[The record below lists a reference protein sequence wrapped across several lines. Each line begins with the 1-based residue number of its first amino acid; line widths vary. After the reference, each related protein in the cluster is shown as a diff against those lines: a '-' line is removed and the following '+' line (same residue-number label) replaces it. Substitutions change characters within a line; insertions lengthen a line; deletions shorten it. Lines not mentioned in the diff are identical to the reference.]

1 VSPVPSHLIRGIV
14 RILAPDGSTVGTG
27 FLVHRDGLIATCA
40 HVVQACGIRP
50 GDTVRVAFHA
60 TGEEREATVER
71 DWWRDPDMEDVAIL
85 RLQGLVPEGVK
96 PLPLGISLHSRGHD
110 FFSWGYRLA
119 DVFAGGLAAG
129 GKIQAR
135 ILYRDQPALQ
145 LLSNQIDRG
154 MSGAPLWD
162 VQGRRVVGMINAFW
176 KTTRHQDAWLALAIP
191 TETLRTV
198 CPLLQLSDLCPYR
211 GLEPFTED
219 DAEFFF
225 GRERVVEHLLERLR
239 QEPRFLAVLGP
250 SGSGKSSLVQ
260 AGLIPRLRRGAV
272 PRSDRWAFIVIRP
285 GKNPLAELEAAGL
298 SGASQGL
305 VEAVWNWQ
313 HLHPEAERLTL
324 VMDQFEEL
332 LVDCPEET
340 RREFVAQL
348 AALLDSSLPVTV
360 ILVIRDD
367 FYSRF
372 VREARPLVKWL
383 ERSLANIPPTLEP
396 KELRA
401 IVEEPARAVGL
412 ALEEGLAEVIVQEA
426 METTPQ
432 GAPGTILPLLEFALT
447 GLWERREEGLLT
459 HAAYRAIGGVTGG
472 LTQWADSVLARLDEA
487 QRRLARRVLTDLV
500 HLGDESR
507 NIPDSRRRRTL
518 DELCRHEEEREAVH
532 QVVRLLA
539 DARLLVT
546 GRDLTTGQETVELIH
561 EALLREWRRLLGW
574 LQEDRRFLAW
584 RQTLE
589 ERIREWEDK
598 GKDEGLLLRGAALTE
613 AQEWLALRAGD
624 LEERTQEFIRLSA
637 ARAREEQEH
646 RERMRRQVIL
656 GLAAGL
662 LAALLLAFIAWSQ
675 RDEALR
681 QREAARAAQATA
693 VHEAN
698 VRATAQAEAEAQ
710 RQLAEKQRNLA
721 QTRQMVATGQFLF
734 DRIGRGPLISTLL
747 GLEALQRGGP
757 WPEAEQ
763 LVRRGLGLLPV
774 EIARMKH
781 EKHDDHWIVDR
792 VAVAFSPD
800 GKYVISGGC
809 DKKENWGVRC
819 IGGTARV
826 WEAQTGREIAR
837 MSHEGSVTTV
847 AFSPDGKYLISGG
860 CDKKDENY
868 RCIGGTARV
877 WEAQTGREIARMSHE
892 GGVTTVAFSPDGKYV
907 ISGGGDGTA
916 RVWEAQTGREI
927 ARMSH
932 EGGVT
937 TVAFSPDGKYVISGG
952 EDGTARVWEAQTGR
966 EIARMIHED
975 NVTAVA
981 FSPDG
986 KYVISRSG
994 DGTARVWKAQT
1005 GHEVARMSHEG
1016 YVVAVAFSPDGKY
1029 VISGSGDGTARV
1041 WEAQTGHEVARIS
1054 HKDGVAAVALSPDGK
1069 YVASGSLDGTARVWE
1084 ARTGREIARVNHEVY
1099 VSAVAFSPDGKYVIS
1114 GGCDKKDE
1122 NYRCIGGTARVWEAQ
1137 TGREVA
1143 RMSHNNAVVAVAFSP
1158 DGKYVVS
1165 GSFDGTVRVWET
1177 QTGHEV
1183 ARKSYMSNKVAFSP
1197 DGKYIISGGG
1207 AAHVWEAQT
1216 GREIARMSHEGG
1228 VVAVAFS
1235 PDGRYVVSGGG
1246 DGTVRVWEAQT
1257 GREIARMSHEGNV
1270 VAAAFSPDGRYV
1282 VSGSLDG
1289 TARVWE
1295 VQTGREIARMSHNN
1309 AVVAVA
1315 FSPDGKYVVSGS
1327 WDRTARLWWW
1337 RPEDL
1342 IAEACRRL
1350 PRNLTLKEWRLYV
1363 GPEVP
1368 YHATCP
1374 NLPVPEQ

>member
-50 GDTVRVAFHA
+50 GDTVRVAFHV

-225 GRERVVEHLLERLR
+225 GREWVVEHLLERLR

-401 IVEEPARAVGL
+401 IIEEPARAVGL

-561 EALLREWRRLLGW
+561 EALLREWRRLVGW

-721 QTRQMVATGQFLF
+721 QTRQMVATGQLLF
-734 DRIGRGPLISTLL
+734 DRIARGPLISTLL

-763 LVRRGLGLLPV
+763 LVRRGLGLLPF

-781 EKHDDHWIVDR
+781 EDQV

-800 GKYVISGGC
+800 GKYVASGS
-809 DKKENWGVRC
+809 R
-819 IGGTARV
+819 
-826 WEAQTGREIAR
+826 
-837 MSHEGSVTTV
+837 
-847 AFSPDGKYLISGG
+847 
-860 CDKKDENY
+860 
-868 RCIGGTARV
+868 
-877 WEAQTGREIARMSHE
+877 
-892 GGVTTVAFSPDGKYV
+892 
-907 ISGGGDGTA
+907 DGTA

-927 ARMSH
+927 ARMTH
-932 EGGVT
+932 EADVT
-937 TVAFSPDGKYVISGG
+937 ALAFSPDGKYVASGSR
-952 EDGTARVWEAQTGR
+952 DGTARVWEAQTGR
-966 EIARMIHED
+966 EIARMTHEAD
-975 NVTAVA
+975 VTDLA

-986 KYVISRSG
+986 KYVASGSRDDTARVWEAQTGREIARMTHEADVTDLAFSPDGKYVASG
-994 DGTARVWKAQT
+994 SRDGTARVWEAQT
-1005 GHEVARMSHEG
+1005 GHEVARMSHED

-1029 VISGSGDGTARV
+1029 VISGSWDDTARV
-1041 WEAQTGHEVARIS
+1041 WEAQTGHEVARMS
-1054 HKDGVAAVALSPDGK
+1054 HEDGVAAVAFSPDGK
-1069 YVASGSLDGTARVWE
+1069 YVASGSRDGTARVWE
-1084 ARTGREIARVNHEVY
+1084 AQTGREIARVNHEVY
-1099 VSAVAFSPDGKYVIS
+1099 VIAVAFSPDGKYVIS

-1137 TGREVA
+1137 TGREIA

-1183 ARKSYMSNKVAFSP
+1183 ARKSYMSNEVAFSP

>member
-1 VSPVPSHLIRGIV
+1 MSPVPSHLIRGIV

-50 GDTVRVAFHA
+50 GDTVRVAFHV

-225 GRERVVEHLLERLR
+225 GREWVVEHLLERLR

-401 IVEEPARAVGL
+401 IIEEPARAVGL

-561 EALLREWRRLLGW
+561 EALLREWRRLVGW

-721 QTRQMVATGQFLF
+721 QTRQMVATGQLLF
-734 DRIGRGPLISTLL
+734 DRIARGPLISTLL

-763 LVRRGLGLLPV
+763 LVRRGLGLLPF

-781 EKHDDHWIVDR
+781 EDQV

-800 GKYVISGGC
+800 GKYVASGS
-809 DKKENWGVRC
+809 R
-819 IGGTARV
+819 
-826 WEAQTGREIAR
+826 
-837 MSHEGSVTTV
+837 
-847 AFSPDGKYLISGG
+847 
-860 CDKKDENY
+860 
-868 RCIGGTARV
+868 
-877 WEAQTGREIARMSHE
+877 
-892 GGVTTVAFSPDGKYV
+892 
-907 ISGGGDGTA
+907 DGTA

-927 ARMSH
+927 AR
-932 EGGVT
+932 
-937 TVAFSPDGKYVISGG
+937 
-952 EDGTARVWEAQTGR
+952 
-966 EIARMIHED
+966 
-975 NVTAVA
+975 
-981 FSPDG
+981 
-986 KYVISRSG
+986 
-994 DGTARVWKAQT
+994 
-1005 GHEVARMSHEG
+1005 
-1016 YVVAVAFSPDGKY
+1016 
-1029 VISGSGDGTARV
+1029 
-1041 WEAQTGHEVARIS
+1041 
-1054 HKDGVAAVALSPDGK
+1054 
-1069 YVASGSLDGTARVWE
+1069 
-1084 ARTGREIARVNHEVY
+1084 VNHEVY
-1099 VSAVAFSPDGKYVIS
+1099 VIAVAFSPDGKYVIS

-1137 TGREVA
+1137 TGREIA

-1183 ARKSYMSNKVAFSP
+1183 ARKSYMSNEVAFSP

>member
-50 GDTVRVAFHA
+50 GDTVRVAFHV

-401 IVEEPARAVGL
+401 IIEEPARAVGL

-561 EALLREWRRLLGW
+561 EALLREWRRLVGW

-721 QTRQMVATGQFLF
+721 QTRQMVATGQLLF
-734 DRIGRGPLISTLL
+734 DRIARGPLISTLL

-763 LVRRGLGLLPV
+763 LVRRGLGLLPF

-781 EKHDDHWIVDR
+781 EDQV

-800 GKYVISGGC
+800 GKYVVSGSG
-809 DKKENWGVRC
+809 D
-819 IGGTARV
+819 GTARV
-826 WEAQTGREIAR
+826 WEAQTGREISR
-837 MSHEGSVTTV
+837 MTHEADVT
-847 AFSPDGKYLISGG
+847 AL
-860 CDKKDENY
+860 
-868 RCIGGTARV
+868 
-877 WEAQTGREIARMSHE
+877 
-892 GGVTTVAFSPDGKYV
+892 AFSPDGKYV
-907 ISGGGDGTA
+907 ASGSRDGTA

-927 ARMSH
+927 ARM
-932 EGGVT
+932 T
-937 TVAFSPDGKYVISGG
+937 
-952 EDGTARVWEAQTGR
+952 
-966 EIARMIHED
+966 
-975 NVTAVA
+975 
-981 FSPDG
+981 
-986 KYVISRSG
+986 
-994 DGTARVWKAQT
+994 
-1005 GHEVARMSHEG
+1005 HEG

-1029 VISGSGDGTARV
+1029 VISGSWDDTARVWEAQTGHEVARMSHEDYVVAVAFSPDGKYVVSGSGDGTARV

-1054 HKDGVAAVALSPDGK
+1054 HKDGVAAVAFSPDGK
-1069 YVASGSLDGTARVWE
+1069 YVASGSRDGTARVWE
-1084 ARTGREIARVNHEVY
+1084 AQTGREIARVNHEVY
-1099 VSAVAFSPDGKYVIS
+1099 VIAVAFSPDGKYVIS

-1137 TGREVA
+1137 TGREIA

-1183 ARKSYMSNKVAFSP
+1183 ARKSYMSNEVAFSP

>member
-50 GDTVRVAFHA
+50 GDTVRVAFHV

-225 GRERVVEHLLERLR
+225 GREWVVEHLLERLR

-401 IVEEPARAVGL
+401 IIEEPARAVGL

-561 EALLREWRRLLGW
+561 EALLREWRRLVGW

-721 QTRQMVATGQFLF
+721 QTRQMVATGQLLF
-734 DRIGRGPLISTLL
+734 DRIARGPLISTLL

-763 LVRRGLGLLPV
+763 LVRRGLGLLPF

-781 EKHDDHWIVDR
+781 EDQV

-800 GKYVISGGC
+800 GKYVASGS
-809 DKKENWGVRC
+809 R
-819 IGGTARV
+819 
-826 WEAQTGREIAR
+826 
-837 MSHEGSVTTV
+837 
-847 AFSPDGKYLISGG
+847 
-860 CDKKDENY
+860 
-868 RCIGGTARV
+868 
-877 WEAQTGREIARMSHE
+877 
-892 GGVTTVAFSPDGKYV
+892 
-907 ISGGGDGTA
+907 DGTA

-927 ARMSH
+927 ARMTH
-932 EGGVT
+932 EADVT
-937 TVAFSPDGKYVISGG
+937 DLAFSPDGKYVASGSR
-952 EDGTARVWEAQTGR
+952 DDTARVWEAQTGR
-966 EIARMIHED
+966 EIARMTHEADVTDLAFSPDGKYVASGSRDGTARVWEAQTGHEVARMSHED
-975 NVTAVA
+975 YVVAVA

-986 KYVISRSG
+986 KYVISGSW
-994 DGTARVWKAQT
+994 DDTARVWEAQT

-1029 VISGSGDGTARV
+1029 VVSGSGDGTARV

-1054 HKDGVAAVALSPDGK
+1054 HKDGVAAVAFSPDGK
-1069 YVASGSLDGTARVWE
+1069 YVASGSRDGTARVWE
-1084 ARTGREIARVNHEVY
+1084 AQTGREIARVNHEVY
-1099 VSAVAFSPDGKYVIS
+1099 VIAVAFSPDGKYVIS

-1137 TGREVA
+1137 TGREIA

-1183 ARKSYMSNKVAFSP
+1183 ARKSYMSNEVAFSP

>member
-50 GDTVRVAFHA
+50 GDTVRVAFHV

-225 GRERVVEHLLERLR
+225 GREWVVEHLLERLR

-401 IVEEPARAVGL
+401 IIEEPARAVGL

-561 EALLREWRRLLGW
+561 EALLREWRRLVGW

-721 QTRQMVATGQFLF
+721 QTRQMVATGQLLF
-734 DRIGRGPLISTLL
+734 DRIARGPLISTLL

-763 LVRRGLGLLPV
+763 LVRRGLGLLPF

-781 EKHDDHWIVDR
+781 EDQV

-800 GKYVISGGC
+800 GKYVASGS
-809 DKKENWGVRC
+809 R
-819 IGGTARV
+819 
-826 WEAQTGREIAR
+826 
-837 MSHEGSVTTV
+837 
-847 AFSPDGKYLISGG
+847 
-860 CDKKDENY
+860 
-868 RCIGGTARV
+868 
-877 WEAQTGREIARMSHE
+877 
-892 GGVTTVAFSPDGKYV
+892 
-907 ISGGGDGTA
+907 DGTA

-927 ARMSH
+927 ARMTHEADVTDLAFSPDGKYVASGSRDGTARVWEAQTGHEVARMSH
-932 EGGVT
+932 EDYVVA
-937 TVAFSPDGKYVISGG
+937 VAFSPDGKYVISGSW
-952 EDGTARVWEAQTGR
+952 DDTARVWE
-966 EIARMIHED
+966 
-975 NVTAVA
+975 
-981 FSPDG
+981 
-986 KYVISRSG
+986 
-994 DGTARVWKAQT
+994 AQT

-1029 VISGSGDGTARV
+1029 VVSGSGDGTARV

-1054 HKDGVAAVALSPDGK
+1054 HKDGVAAVAFSPDGK
-1069 YVASGSLDGTARVWE
+1069 YVASGSRDGTARVWE
-1084 ARTGREIARVNHEVY
+1084 AQTGREIARVNHEVY
-1099 VSAVAFSPDGKYVIS
+1099 VIAVAFSPDGKYVIS

-1137 TGREVA
+1137 TGREIA

-1183 ARKSYMSNKVAFSP
+1183 ARKSYMSNEVAFSP

>member
-1 VSPVPSHLIRGIV
+1 
-14 RILAPDGSTVGTG
+14 
-27 FLVHRDGLIATCA
+27 
-40 HVVQACGIRP
+40 
-50 GDTVRVAFHA
+50 
-60 TGEEREATVER
+60 VER

-401 IVEEPARAVGL
+401 IIEEPARAVGL

-721 QTRQMVATGQFLF
+721 QTRQMVATGQLLF
-734 DRIGRGPLISTLL
+734 DRIARGPLISTLL

-763 LVRRGLGLLPV
+763 LVRRGLGLLPF

-781 EKHDDHWIVDR
+781 EDQV

-800 GKYVISGGC
+800 GKYVASGS
-809 DKKENWGVRC
+809 R
-819 IGGTARV
+819 
-826 WEAQTGREIAR
+826 
-837 MSHEGSVTTV
+837 
-847 AFSPDGKYLISGG
+847 
-860 CDKKDENY
+860 
-868 RCIGGTARV
+868 
-877 WEAQTGREIARMSHE
+877 
-892 GGVTTVAFSPDGKYV
+892 
-907 ISGGGDGTA
+907 DGTA

-927 ARMSH
+927 AR
-932 EGGVT
+932 
-937 TVAFSPDGKYVISGG
+937 
-952 EDGTARVWEAQTGR
+952 
-966 EIARMIHED
+966 
-975 NVTAVA
+975 
-981 FSPDG
+981 
-986 KYVISRSG
+986 
-994 DGTARVWKAQT
+994 
-1005 GHEVARMSHEG
+1005 
-1016 YVVAVAFSPDGKY
+1016 
-1029 VISGSGDGTARV
+1029 
-1041 WEAQTGHEVARIS
+1041 
-1054 HKDGVAAVALSPDGK
+1054 
-1069 YVASGSLDGTARVWE
+1069 
-1084 ARTGREIARVNHEVY
+1084 VNHEVY
-1099 VSAVAFSPDGKYVIS
+1099 VIAVAFSPDGKYVIS

-1137 TGREVA
+1137 TGREIA

-1183 ARKSYMSNKVAFSP
+1183 ARKSYMSNEVAFSP

>member
-1 VSPVPSHLIRGIV
+1 
-14 RILAPDGSTVGTG
+14 
-27 FLVHRDGLIATCA
+27 
-40 HVVQACGIRP
+40 
-50 GDTVRVAFHA
+50 
-60 TGEEREATVER
+60 VER

-401 IVEEPARAVGL
+401 IIEEPARAVGL

-721 QTRQMVATGQFLF
+721 QTRQMVATGQLLF
-734 DRIGRGPLISTLL
+734 DRIARGPLISTLL

-763 LVRRGLGLLPV
+763 LVRRGLGLLPF

-781 EKHDDHWIVDR
+781 EDQVVAVAFSPDGKYVASGSEDGTARVWEAQTGHEIARMSHEDYV

-800 GKYVISGGC
+800 GKYVISGSW
-809 DKKENWGVRC
+809 DD
-819 IGGTARV
+819 TARV
-826 WEAQTGREIAR
+826 WE
-837 MSHEGSVTTV
+837 
-847 AFSPDGKYLISGG
+847 
-860 CDKKDENY
+860 
-868 RCIGGTARV
+868 
-877 WEAQTGREIARMSHE
+877 
-892 GGVTTVAFSPDGKYV
+892 
-907 ISGGGDGTA
+907 
-916 RVWEAQTGREI
+916 
-927 ARMSH
+927 
-932 EGGVT
+932 
-937 TVAFSPDGKYVISGG
+937 
-952 EDGTARVWEAQTGR
+952 
-966 EIARMIHED
+966 
-975 NVTAVA
+975 
-981 FSPDG
+981 
-986 KYVISRSG
+986 
-994 DGTARVWKAQT
+994 AQT

-1054 HKDGVAAVALSPDGK
+1054 HKDGVAAVAFSPDGK
-1069 YVASGSLDGTARVWE
+1069 YVASGSRDGTARVWE
-1084 ARTGREIARVNHEVY
+1084 AQTGREIARVNHEVY
-1099 VSAVAFSPDGKYVIS
+1099 VIAVAFSPDGKYVIS

-1137 TGREVA
+1137 TGREIA

-1183 ARKSYMSNKVAFSP
+1183 ARKSYMSNEVAFSP

-1374 NLPVPEQ
+1374 NLLVPEQ

>member
-1 VSPVPSHLIRGIV
+1 MSPVPSHLIRGIV

-50 GDTVRVAFHA
+50 GDTVRVAFHV

-225 GRERVVEHLLERLR
+225 GREWVVEHLLERLR

-401 IVEEPARAVGL
+401 IIEEPARAVGL

-561 EALLREWRRLLGW
+561 EALLREWRRLVGW

-721 QTRQMVATGQFLF
+721 QTRQMVATGQLLF
-734 DRIGRGPLISTLL
+734 DRIARGPLISTLL

-763 LVRRGLGLLPV
+763 LVRRGLGLLPF

-781 EKHDDHWIVDR
+781 EDQV

-800 GKYVISGGC
+800 GKYVASGS
-809 DKKENWGVRC
+809 R
-819 IGGTARV
+819 
-826 WEAQTGREIAR
+826 
-837 MSHEGSVTTV
+837 
-847 AFSPDGKYLISGG
+847 
-860 CDKKDENY
+860 
-868 RCIGGTARV
+868 
-877 WEAQTGREIARMSHE
+877 
-892 GGVTTVAFSPDGKYV
+892 
-907 ISGGGDGTA
+907 DGTA

-927 ARMSH
+927 ARMTH
-932 EGGVT
+932 EADVT
-937 TVAFSPDGKYVISGG
+937 ALAFSPDGKYVASGSR
-952 EDGTARVWEAQTGR
+952 DGTARVWEAQTGR
-966 EIARMIHED
+966 EIARMTHEADVTDLAFSPDGKYVASGSRDGTARVWEAQTGHEVARMSHED
-975 NVTAVA
+975 YVVAVA

-986 KYVISRSG
+986 KYVISGSW
-994 DGTARVWKAQT
+994 DDTARVWEAQT

-1029 VISGSGDGTARV
+1029 VVSGSGDGTARV

-1054 HKDGVAAVALSPDGK
+1054 HKDGVAAVAFSPDGK
-1069 YVASGSLDGTARVWE
+1069 YVASGSRDGTARVWE
-1084 ARTGREIARVNHEVY
+1084 AQTGREIARVNHEVY
-1099 VSAVAFSPDGKYVIS
+1099 VIAVAFSPDGKYVIS

-1137 TGREVA
+1137 TGREIA

-1183 ARKSYMSNKVAFSP
+1183 ARKSYMSNEVAFSP

>member
-50 GDTVRVAFHA
+50 GDTVRVAFHV

-225 GRERVVEHLLERLR
+225 GREWVVEHLLERLR

-401 IVEEPARAVGL
+401 IIEEPARAVGL

-561 EALLREWRRLLGW
+561 EALLREWRRLVGW

-721 QTRQMVATGQFLF
+721 QTRQMVATGQLLF
-734 DRIGRGPLISTLL
+734 DRIARGPLISTLL

-763 LVRRGLGLLPV
+763 LVRRGLGLLPF

-781 EKHDDHWIVDR
+781 EDQV

-800 GKYVISGGC
+800 GKYVASGS
-809 DKKENWGVRC
+809 R
-819 IGGTARV
+819 
-826 WEAQTGREIAR
+826 
-837 MSHEGSVTTV
+837 
-847 AFSPDGKYLISGG
+847 
-860 CDKKDENY
+860 
-868 RCIGGTARV
+868 
-877 WEAQTGREIARMSHE
+877 
-892 GGVTTVAFSPDGKYV
+892 
-907 ISGGGDGTA
+907 DGTA

-927 ARMSH
+927 ARMTH
-932 EGGVT
+932 EADVT
-937 TVAFSPDGKYVISGG
+937 ALAFSPDGKYVASGSR
-952 EDGTARVWEAQTGR
+952 DGTARVWEAQTGR
-966 EIARMIHED
+966 EIARMTHEADVTDLAFSPDGKYVASGSRDGTARVWEAQTGHEVARMSHED
-975 NVTAVA
+975 YVVAVA

-986 KYVISRSG
+986 KYVISGSW
-994 DGTARVWKAQT
+994 DDTARVWEAQT

-1029 VISGSGDGTARV
+1029 VVSGSGDGTARV

-1054 HKDGVAAVALSPDGK
+1054 HKDGVAAVAFSPDGK
-1069 YVASGSLDGTARVWE
+1069 YVASGSRDGTARVWE
-1084 ARTGREIARVNHEVY
+1084 AQTGREIARVNHEVY
-1099 VSAVAFSPDGKYVIS
+1099 VIAVAFSPDGKYVIS

-1137 TGREVA
+1137 TGREIA

-1183 ARKSYMSNKVAFSP
+1183 ARKSYMSNEVAFSP